1 MWVIASR
8 IEGAFE
14 NNGGHEDPEKI
25 IENFQEMGG
34 NAGKVL
40 VSPRNETLEKVH
52 VFCLV

>member
-1 MWVIASR
+1 VIASR
-8 IEGAFE
+8 IEE
-14 NNGGHEDPEKI
+14 DNGGHSLSHEDPERK
-25 IENFQEMGG
+25 IENFKEMGG